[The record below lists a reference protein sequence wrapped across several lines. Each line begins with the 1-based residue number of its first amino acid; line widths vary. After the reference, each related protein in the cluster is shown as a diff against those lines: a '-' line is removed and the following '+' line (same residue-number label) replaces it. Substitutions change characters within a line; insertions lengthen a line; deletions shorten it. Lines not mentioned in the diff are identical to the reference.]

1 MGAEASCCKKEEI
14 LEVTNVVHQKGDE
27 DVPDSPDPRDPFA
40 VLGPQGTSQPSLH
53 SQISVL
59 TEVPSLRAD
68 QDLMRGISLHKSL
81 RKFGRVWRTKPSRL
95 TEGDHQVLSK
105 VCVKDPPSPGVK
117 ILLDVVRL
125 LAKEQGIFGPILP
138 KLKDVRQSI
147 SLSAPCSFGSNALIQ
162 YGWRRPFLWPEVDHF
177 DVFISHTWETNG
189 RWKILAMMLQQGWP
203 YMIILWLVYSALAG
217 SLFLYTDLLPYNS
230 VFPIQSFNWSG
241 WGVLGCWM
249 RVSGLL
255 GMVTGLFMAPYW
267 PRCRST
273 LAFVDVVSID
283 QIDPEMTRRGVYGL
297 GGFLSHSSELRVLW
311 SPQLFSRLWCIFEL
325 AAFRKANPKGKI
337 VLAPLYVEMIVG
349 FLLLWLAFMQLLYFL
364 LLQVLQFSSFI
375 SFVGMVPVIPCIH
388 QTRKICREKRRLL
401 NELKQFNLNEAG
413 CSVDF
418 DRNFILA
425 GIEEWY
431 GTQEAFTE
439 YVRGPLFRELVAP
452 LETLRVPVQY
462 WVLLGLHEMSS
473 LLEFTV
479 GYMSGGAPVDVVL
492 AQFLSW
498 PISNVLWRIISFRL
512 GLFLCDRCSSRMPGA
527 CGLLD
532 FMKTFLIWV
541 VTVVFLLST
550 FEVTAVVER
559 SSLVVASAGACVTI
573 AVALFSLWAAT
584 G

>member
-1 MGAEASCCKKEEI
+1 
-14 LEVTNVVHQKGDE
+14 
-27 DVPDSPDPRDPFA
+27 
-40 VLGPQGTSQPSLH
+40 
-53 SQISVL
+53 
-59 TEVPSLRAD
+59 
-68 QDLMRGISLHKSL
+68 
-81 RKFGRVWRTKPSRL
+81 
-95 TEGDHQVLSK
+95 
-105 VCVKDPPSPGVK
+105 
-117 ILLDVVRL
+117 
-125 LAKEQGIFGPILP
+125 
-138 KLKDVRQSI
+138 
-147 SLSAPCSFGSNALIQ
+147 
-162 YGWRRPFLWPEVDHF
+162 
-177 DVFISHTWETNG
+177 
-189 RWKILAMMLQQGWP
+189 
-203 YMIILWLVYSALAG
+203 MIILWLVYSALAG

-473 LLEFTV
+473 LLEFNV
-479 GYMSGGAPVDVVL
+479 GYMSGGAPVDVIVRPDFL
-492 AQFLSW
+492 A
-498 PISNVLWRIISFRL
+498 VR
-512 GLFLCDRCSSRMPGA
+512 G
-527 CGLLD
+527 
-532 FMKTFLIWV
+532 
-541 VTVVFLLST
+541 
-550 FEVTAVVER
+550 
-559 SSLVVASAGACVTI
+559 
-573 AVALFSLWAAT
+573 FS
-584 G
+584 